1 MDSPAELNNIEDV
14 VLKLQQEQAVMLYF
28 YSNNC
33 APCISLRPKVI
44 DLVKQEFPRMELFLI
59 NSEKHPEIAAAHN
72 CFSNP
77 TLVLYFEGREF
88 RRMSKYI
95 SIPQLSDEIM
105 RPYALMFED

>member
-14 VLKLQQEQAVMLYF
+14 VLKLKQEQAVMLYF

-44 DLVKQEFPRMELFLI
+44 DLVKQEFPRMELFLV
-59 NSEKHPEIAAAHN
+59 NSEKHAEIAAAHN

-77 TLVLYFEGREF
+77 TLILYFEGREF

-95 SIPQLSDEIM
+95 SIPQLSGEIM
-105 RPYALMFED
+105 RPYALLFED